1 METIKLNLACGPD
14 YREGYINI
22 DNQSMF
28 PDSVVD
34 KVADIFTLD
43 WEPNSV
49 DEIYVS
55 HFVMYV
61 RPEKLMGLLRK
72 WHSWLKEGGSLIIEA
87 QDIKKMAQ
95 ILINETNPSLID
107 SQALTNF
114 YGNER
119 TCPHQWGYY
128 PESMGMALYKAGFS
142 HLEYRNG
149 DRKPKRD
156 FKIIAIK

>member
-1 METIKLNLACGPD
+1 METKLNLACGPD

-28 PDSVVD
+28 PDSRVD
-34 KVADIFTLD
+34 KTADIFTLD
-43 WEPNSV
+43 WELNSV

-61 RPEKLMGLLRK
+61 RPEKIMGLLRK
-72 WHSWLKEGGSLIIEA
+72 WHSWLKENGSLIIEA

-107 SQALTNF
+107 SHALTNF

-128 PESMGMALYKAGFS
+128 PESMGKALYKSGFS
-142 HLEYRNG
+142 SCEYLNG
-149 DRKPKRD
+149 DKKPERD